1 MSFATIFLI
10 TSFVAICLISFY
22 YFWTMNEAA
31 KPKATTR
38 EQKLGGLSNFLE
50 AWKKSLLIWVVLLIL
65 YFIYYGSLMVAMV
78 ETNSWTDEYG
88 AIIADYKTE
97 DYRLGWEFL
106 KIVIGLIYVDTAI
119 LIWRIFNQTQI
130 LFHVLGARFKQK
142 KPSKYQDFV

>member
-1 MSFATIFLI
+1 MFLWVSF
-10 TSFVAICLISFY
+10 SAICLISFY
-22 YFWTMNEAA
+22 YFWTMNEAG

-38 EQKLGGLSNFLE
+38 EQKIGGLTNFLE

-65 YFIYYGSLMVAMV
+65 YFIYYGSLMVTMV
-78 ETNSWTDEYG
+78 ETSTWIDDTG
-88 AIIADYKTE
+88 TVIASYSTE

-106 KIVIGLIYVDTAI
+106 KIVIGLLYVDTAI

>member
-1 MSFATIFLI
+1 MTFATTFLWA
-10 TSFVAICLISFY
+10 SFIALCFISFY

-31 KPKATTR
+31 KPKASTR
-38 EQKLGGLSNFLE
+38 EQKLTGIGSFLE

-65 YFIYYGSLMVAMV
+65 YFVYYGSLMVTMV
-78 ETNSWTDEYG
+78 ETSTWTDSSG
-88 AIIADYKTE
+88 IIAEYKTE

-106 KIVIGLIYVDTAI
+106 KIVIVLLYIDTAV

-130 LFHVLGARFKQK
+130 LFHVLGERFKQK